1 MTSAKQSNTIS
12 IFAIMLYMCM
22 AIPMYFYIDGAI
34 TIGGFGF
41 MYHYLYG
48 MAIMA
53 IAFFWILLQNRNG
66 LILRLGKL
74 GAVLSLSYIIPLI
87 LTCFIWAFEHETM
100 EHMITGLFL
109 PVYILL
115 ALCVGSSTVY
125 LFREYSVLFSCL
137 AMGAANLFII
147 LQTASA
153 NFGEFISELLTL
165 IRTFGEDTGPMMKS
179 VEIHDLTFAFG
190 LYLLVA
196 LIDRE
201 MKGRKAIILIS
212 LLFSLTG
219 LKRIAVIGIALGAC
233 VYILLGKWKR
243 MKTMGCIICLITVI
257 FSFCWIIAIHAGFL
271 DVLETTFHVDTKGRQ
286 LIFRQLNQ
294 LFSVSPFF
302 LGRGIGWSKH
312 AWDDLPGRNV
322 IHDAFHD
329 EYVRMYIENGFAGYF
344 IWIYTNTFARF
355 LYILKADGRR
365 AGRMFIAQMLY
376 LYATYSSDNTYYYYY
391 TSLALF
397 ICLLAETSKHLE
409 EGAIGKTIQQG
420 NA

>member
-1 MTSAKQSNTIS
+1 
-12 IFAIMLYMCM
+12 
-22 AIPMYFYIDGAI
+22 
-34 TIGGFGF
+34 
-41 MYHYLYG
+41 
-48 MAIMA
+48 
-53 IAFFWILLQNRNG
+53 
-66 LILRLGKL
+66 
-74 GAVLSLSYIIPLI
+74 
-87 LTCFIWAFEHETM
+87 
-100 EHMITGLFL
+100 
-109 PVYILL
+109 
-115 ALCVGSSTVY
+115 
-125 LFREYSVLFSCL
+125 
-137 AMGAANLFII
+137 
-147 LQTASA
+147 
-153 NFGEFISELLTL
+153 
-165 IRTFGEDTGPMMKS
+165 
-179 VEIHDLTFAFG
+179 
-190 LYLLVA
+190 
-196 LIDRE
+196 

-329 EYVRMYIENGFAGYF
+329 EYVRMYIENVFAGYF

-355 LYILKADGRR
+355 LYILKTDGRR